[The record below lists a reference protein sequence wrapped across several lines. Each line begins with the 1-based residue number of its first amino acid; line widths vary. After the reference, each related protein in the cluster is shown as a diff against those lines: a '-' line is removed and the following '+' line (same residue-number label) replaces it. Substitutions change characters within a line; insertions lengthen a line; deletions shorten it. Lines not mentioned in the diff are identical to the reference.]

1 MKVDRSNIRA
11 RRSTRSIISSAVVDP
26 AIGYIIAGKN
36 RSTMRL
42 LLIVLGIA
50 MGVLAVVPASASAAA
65 ASPSAAAA
73 LAPVSVSSLL
83 HRDVKYVFILYQ
95 ENRSFDSYFGT
106 FPGADGLFS
115 QPPEMT
121 PGFVQ
126 PIVDLDGSI
135 QFLRP
140 FRIGPADFAADTA
153 DVDHAHSRIL
163 AKMDLVD
170 GHARMDRFAVT
181 EERKRSPTG
190 KPTLEAKRYG
200 ELTMAHEDCDTVP
213 FLWRWAS
220 NFVLFDHVFQEMAG
234 PSTTGNLSIIAAQ
247 TGATQAVLHPDEIAG
262 SNGDTGAGV
271 PVLND
276 ADPFW
281 GSPSDPTAAV
291 LRMPADA
298 DDFPKYEIQR
308 NLTFASLPLAFEGR
322 QLPATA
328 RADRTPASDL
338 RDVLADV
345 VHLGTTGLARPQPWG
360 WYEEG
365 YDVADGDNSGPV
377 DAAGRHASYVTHHNG
392 PQYFGYVA
400 NNPKMTAHLFGL
412 RAFFDALHSHS
423 LSSDGYVA
431 YVKGGYRNVMGLTP
445 ADPDAKVQANFRGDD
460 DHPAY
465 SDAQL
470 SEALLAKEVDAIVH
484 SPYWAHAAIV
494 ITWDDSEGDYDHVPP
509 PSRAAY
515 PGLGQISDG
524 PRIPLI
530 VISPYAKSHAI
541 IHTSGDT
548 ASVVKFV
555 ETVFGLQSLAS
566 LPDEARARSLGLARD
581 GDPNLG
587 PLDADPGT
595 GDLSDAFDVA
605 RLTGHKP
612 LIAGDDAFIPEEW
625 WSPSVQND
633 GQGCVR
639 AGVTPVD
646 RARNLPNPV
655 PTDFNPRP

>member
-1 MKVDRSNIRA
+1 MRLLCALVFITLGVA
-11 RRSTRSIISSAVVDP
+11 VSSAV
-26 AIGYIIAGKN
+26 AAG
-36 RSTMRL
+36 
-42 LLIVLGIA
+42 
-50 MGVLAVVPASASAAA
+50 
-65 ASPSAAAA
+65 ASPV
-73 LAPVSVSSLL
+73 APGQPLL
-83 HRDVKYVFILYQ
+83 RRDIKYVFILYQ

-106 FPGADGLFS
+106 FPGAEGLYS
-115 QPPEMT
+115 HPPDET
-121 PGFVQ
+121 RGFEQ
-126 PIVDLDGSI
+126 PIVDVDGSI
-135 QFLRP
+135 TSIRP
-140 FRIGPADFAADTA
+140 FRIGPSDFAADTS
-153 DVDHAHSRIL
+153 DVDHSHSRIV

-170 GHARMDRFAVT
+170 GRALMDRFAIV

-190 KPTLEAKRYG
+190 APTLQAKRYG

-220 NFVLFDHVFQEMAG
+220 RFTLFDHVFQEMAG

-247 TGATQAVLHPDEIAG
+247 TGATQAVLHPDEIDAG
-262 SNGDTGAGV
+262 NGDAGAGV
-271 PVLND
+271 PVLDD
-276 ADPFW
+276 ADPLW
-281 GSPSDPTAAV
+281 GSPSDPNP
-291 LRMPADA
+291 LDQRLPADA

-322 QLPATA
+322 ALPQTVH
-328 RADRTPASDL
+328 ADRMPAMDL
-338 RDVLADV
+338 RDIAADV
-345 VHLGTTGLARPQPWG
+345 AHLGTSGVIRPQPWG

-365 YDVADGDNSGPV
+365 FDDRDGDRNGPL

-412 RAFFDALHSHS
+412 RAFFDALHQRS
-423 LSSDGYVA
+423 LPSGGYVA

-445 ADPDAKVQANFRGDD
+445 ADPDAKVQASFRGDD

-484 SPYWAHAAIV
+484 SPYWTHSAIV

-509 PSRAAY
+509 PARVSF

-541 IHTSGDT
+541 VHSAGDT

-555 ETVFGLQSLAS
+555 EAVFGIEPLAS
-566 LPDEARARSLGLARD
+566 LPDESRARALGLARF
-581 GDPNLG
+581 GDPDLG
-587 PLDADPGT
+587 PLDADPGI
-595 GDLSDAFDVA
+595 GDLTDAFDA
-605 RLTGHKP
+605 DRL
-612 LIAGDDAFIPEEW
+612 AGRKAPISGDEAFIPEWW

-639 AGVTPVD
+639 AGVIPVD
-646 RARNLPNPV
+646 RARRLPNLV
-655 PTDFNPRP
+655 PADFDPRP

>member
-1 MKVDRSNIRA
+1 
-11 RRSTRSIISSAVVDP
+11 
-26 AIGYIIAGKN
+26 
-36 RSTMRL
+36 MRML
-42 LLIVLGIA
+42 LGIA
-50 MGVLAVVPASASAAA
+50 AFMLVGTTG
-65 ASPSAAAA
+65 A
-73 LAPVSVSSLL
+73 LANPAQIPESVASLF
-83 HRDVKYVFILYQ
+83 HRDIKYVFVLYQ

-106 FPGADGLFS
+106 FPGADGLYS
-115 QPPEMT
+115 QPPEKT
-121 PGFVQ
+121 PGFQQ
-126 PIVDLDGSI
+126 PIVDVDGSI
-135 QFLRP
+135 KVIQP
-140 FRIGPADFAADTA
+140 FRIGPAEFAADTA

-170 GHARMDRFAVT
+170 GHPRMDRFAIV

-220 NFVLFDHVFQEMAG
+220 RFVLFDHVFQEMSG

-247 TGATQAVLHPDEIAG
+247 TGATQAVLHPDQIAG
-262 SNGDTGAGV
+262 GNGDSGAGV

-276 ADPFW
+276 GDPFW
-281 GSPSDPTAAV
+281 GSPSDPTSAD
-291 LRMPADA
+291 LKMPANA
-298 DDFPKYEIQR
+298 DDFPHYEIQQ
-308 NLTFASLPLAFEGR
+308 NLTFASLPLTFEGQ
-322 QLPATA
+322 QLPATV
-328 RADRTPASDL
+328 RDDRMPQTDL
-338 RDVLADV
+338 QDILADV
-345 VHLGTTGLARPQPWG
+345 VHLGKSGLAQPQPWG

-365 YDVADGDNSGPV
+365 YDVADGDNNGPL

-412 RAFFDALHSHS
+412 RAFFDALRTHS
-423 LSSDGYVA
+423 LPRNGYVA
-431 YVKGGYRNVMGLTP
+431 YVKGGYRNIMGLTP
-445 ADPDAKVQANFRGDD
+445 ADPDPKVQSNFRGDD

-465 SDAQL
+465 SDAQT

-484 SPYWAHAAIV
+484 SPYWARSAIV

-509 PSRAAY
+509 PSRAAF

-530 VISPYAKSHAI
+530 IISPYAKSHAVV
-541 IHTSGDT
+541 HTSGDT

-555 ETVFGLQSLAS
+555 ETVFGIQSLAS
-566 LPDEARARSLGLARD
+566 LPDEARARALGLERD

-587 PLDADPGT
+587 PLDGDSGI
-595 GDLSDAFDVA
+595 GDLSDGFDLQ
-605 RLTGHKP
+605 RLSGMKA
-612 LIAGDDAFIPEEW
+612 LISGDDAFIPEDW
-625 WSPSVQND
+625 WSPSAQNN

-646 RARNLPNPV
+646 RTRNLPNPV
-655 PTDFNPRP
+655 PADFNPRP

>member
-1 MKVDRSNIRA
+1 LFRGNI
-11 RRSTRSIISSAVVDP
+11 
-26 AIGYIIAGKN
+26 
-36 RSTMRL
+36 
-42 LLIVLGIA
+42 
-50 MGVLAVVPASASAAA
+50 
-65 ASPSAAAA
+65 
-73 LAPVSVSSLL
+73 
-83 HRDVKYVFILYQ
+83 KYVFILYQ

-106 FPGADGLFS
+106 FPGADGLYS
-115 QPPEMT
+115 QPPEKT
-121 PGFVQ
+121 PGFEQ

-135 QFLRP
+135 QIVQP
-140 FRIGPADFAADTA
+140 FRIGPVEFAADTA

-163 AKMDLVD
+163 AKMDTID
-170 GHARMDRFAVT
+170 GRARMDRFAIA
-181 EERKRSPTG
+181 EERKRSPIG
-190 KPTLEAKRYG
+190 APTLEEKRYG

-220 NFVLFDHVFQEMAG
+220 RFVLYDHVFQEMAG

-247 TGATQAVLHPDEIAG
+247 TGATQAVLHPEEIDG
-262 SNGDTGAGV
+262 GNGDSGAGV

-281 GSPSDPTAAV
+281 GSPSDPTSAD
-291 LRMPADA
+291 LRLPANA

-308 NLTFASLPLAFEGR
+308 NLTFASLPLTFEG
-322 QLPATA
+322 QALPATVQG
-328 RADRTPASDL
+328 DRLPQTDL
-338 RDVLADV
+338 RDLTADV
-345 VHLGTTGLARPQPWG
+345 AHLGTLGLARPQPWG

-365 YDVADGDNSGPV
+365 YDVADGDTSGPL

-412 RAFFDALHSHS
+412 RAFFNALQSHS
-423 LSSDGYVA
+423 FASGGYVA

-445 ADPDAKVQANFRGDD
+445 ADPDVKVQASFRGDD

-465 SDAQL
+465 SDAQM
-470 SEALLAKEVDAIVH
+470 SEALLAKEVDAIVR
-484 SPYWAHAAIV
+484 SQYWAHGAII

-509 PSRAAY
+509 PSRAAF

-530 VISPYAKSHAI
+530 IISPYARSDAI
-541 IHTSGDT
+541 VHTSGDT

-555 ETVFGLQSLAS
+555 ELITGVQSLAS
-566 LPDEARARSLGLARD
+566 LPDEARARALGFARD
-581 GDPNLG
+581 GDPDLG
-587 PLDADPGT
+587 PLDADPGI
-595 GDLSDAFDVA
+595 GNLMDGFDLA
-605 RLTGHKP
+605 RLAGRKAP
-612 LIAGDDAFIPEEW
+612 ISGDDAFIPESW
-625 WSPSVQND
+625 WSPSVQNN
-633 GQGCVR
+633 GQGCSL

-655 PTDFNPRP
+655 PADFDPRP